1 MAASPEAPERPAT
14 TASSQYQPAPPVSD
28 HQEPAARGGNDGR
41 AVAAMI
47 LGIIAIPLG
56 LLAPILGIVPAL
68 VALVLGLVAKNDIR
82 RTGKGGYGQ
91 AKAGFILGIIAVAIC
106 ILNAIAG
113 AIIMSS

>member
-28 HQEPAARGGNDGR
+28 HEPVARGGNDGR

-56 LLAPILGIVPAL
+56 LLAPILGIVPAII
-68 VALVLGLVAKNDIR
+68 ALVLGLVAKNDIR

-91 AKAGFILGIIAVAIC
+91 AKAGFILGIIAVVIC